1 MSLMYYTIMSL
12 VQHLVILL
20 LPQSGRAAGRRVSEC
35 APSAEVMDAAT
46 QDPDLLVGGGGEG
59 GEGSFLSHF
68 DIDPDGVRWLRDGTT
83 EGIRVCLMNA
93 N

>member
-20 LPQSGRAAGRRVSEC
+20 LPQRGRAAGRRVSEC

-59 GEGSFLSHF
+59 GEGSFLIKTS
-68 DIDPDGVRWLRDGTT
+68 IPTACDGSGTARLR
-83 EGIRVCLMNA
+83 V
-93 N
+93 

>member
-59 GEGSFLSHF
+59 GGRAPFSLILTSIPTACDGS
-68 DIDPDGVRWLRDGTT
+68 GTARLR
-83 EGIRVCLMNA
+83 VSVHV
-93 N
+93 